1 MKRRIIG
8 FLIGSSIVLLWITL
22 GFFNLILIILAGLVG
37 YLVAALTGKA
47 EEKTDLR
54 MKLIKFLQLKE

>member
-8 FLIGSSIVLLWITL
+8 FLIGSLIVLLWITL